1 MDVSHRAP
9 RNLLVPEDLRT
20 LRCPRAAVPAIHF
33 MNWRFSQ
40 PWLVASFGIKQRLAQ
55 RILTGQRA
63 ENQWPRVLLS
73 GTSVTLSPAR
83 HREGLISDKGAERMQ
98 EAADRRRAVKGCL
111 LDGRDTTA
119 ALKLVATGVTCA
131 RSSRPNPSVGGEGL
145 SRPLAKQLLATDGC

>member
-1 MDVSHRAP
+1 M
-9 RNLLVPEDLRT
+9 LL
-20 LRCPRAAVPAIHF
+20 
-33 MNWRFSQ
+33 N
-40 PWLVASFGIKQRLAQ
+40 
-55 RILTGQRA
+55 
-63 ENQWPRVLLS
+63 

-119 ALKLVATGVTCA
+119 ALKLVATGVACA